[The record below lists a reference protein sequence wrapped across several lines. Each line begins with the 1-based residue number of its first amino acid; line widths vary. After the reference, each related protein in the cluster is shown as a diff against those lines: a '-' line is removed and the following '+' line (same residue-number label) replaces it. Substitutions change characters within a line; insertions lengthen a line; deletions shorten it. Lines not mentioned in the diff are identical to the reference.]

1 MTHQLAY
8 TSLLV
13 PDYDEAI
20 RFFTLGLRWRV
31 LQDTP
36 MSPTKRWVVVAP
48 EGGHGGAL
56 LLARAATPEQQ
67 AMVGRQGAGRV
78 WLFLHTTTFDDD
90 LSRLQ
95 AHGARLTESPRHEP
109 YGRVLVFE
117 DPWGNRWDLIEPAAR
132 TAGAAA

>member
-1 MTHQLAY
+1 MAQQLVY
-8 TSLLV
+8 TSFLV

-20 RFFTLGLRWRV
+20 RFFTLGLRWQLRE
-31 LQDTP
+31 DTP

-48 EGGHGGAL
+48 DGSPGGAL

-78 WLFLHTTTFDDD
+78 WLFVHTSSFDDD
-90 LSRLQ
+90 IERLPR
-95 AHGARLTESPRHEP
+95 HGARLTEAPRHEP

-117 DPWGNRWDLIEPAAR
+117 DPWGNRWDLIEPKVMLSP
-132 TAGAAA
+132 